1 MLKKSL
7 IFCTL
12 VLGLTTVSLVGAE
25 ILEGPRGPV
34 EFVGLEDW
42 TASELF
48 KAIKETDPDKPFH
61 ACAAVMKRELDFPYA
76 AAFGFFKKKDDG
88 STVLYTVVVGVE
100 DSSHVQYRTTGS
112 EALELPETWQKFQT
126 SVEESFQTASAATYV
141 HYLLAVPDTA
151 SQLAE
156 LSEEEAKDSAHQFAE
171 MFGSSPEMFD
181 KVSTFIDSNA
191 EDTDF
196 DLALEVLEK
205 AESWSARFV
214 AAIVLAKF
222 PENDESWHNLADSLI
237 DPAGQVREIASK
249 LLQGLVLA
257 EQAVPVQWLEARE
270 TLLALIGGTYAFAF
284 NDILD
289 VLIATEIDSALA
301 QDLVQQRPK
310 LLLGFV
316 GADHDKFRESA
327 HTFLK
332 TISGEDFD
340 RDIEAWKELIN
351 GWDTVP

>member
-1 MLKKSL
+1 MLKRFL
-7 IFCTL
+7 FFCAL
-12 VLGLTTVSLVGAE
+12 VLGLTTVSQVVAE

-34 EFVGLEDW
+34 EFVGLEEW

-48 KAIKETDPDKPFH
+48 EAIKETDPDNPFH
-61 ACAAVMKRELDFPYA
+61 ACAAVMIRELKFPDA
-76 AAFGFFKKKDDG
+76 AAFGFFKKQEDG
-88 STVLYTVVVGVE
+88 SMKLYTVVVGVE
-100 DSSHVQYRTTGS
+100 DVSHVQYRTAGS
-112 EALELPETWQKFQT
+112 EALELPETWQELQT
-126 SVEESFQTASAATYV
+126 TAADSFQTVSAAVYV
-141 HYLLAVPDTA
+141 HYLLTVPDTA

-156 LSEEEAKDSAHQFAE
+156 LSDEEAEETAHQIAE
-171 MFGSSPEMFD
+171 MFGSSPEMID
-181 KVSTFIDSNA
+181 RVSTFIDNNS

-214 AAIVLAKF
+214 AAIVLAQF

-237 DPAGQVREIASK
+237 DPAMQVRQVASK
-249 LLQGLVLA
+249 LLQGLVRA
-257 EQAVPVQWLEARE
+257 EQAVPVQWLESRE

-289 VLIATEIDSALA
+289 VLVATEIDSEFARE
-301 QDLVQQRPK
+301 LVQQRPK

-316 GADHDKFRESA
+316 GADHDEFRESA
-327 HTFLK
+327 HVFLK

-340 RDIEAWKELIN
+340 RDIEAWEELIN
-351 GWDTVP
+351 GWDSVP